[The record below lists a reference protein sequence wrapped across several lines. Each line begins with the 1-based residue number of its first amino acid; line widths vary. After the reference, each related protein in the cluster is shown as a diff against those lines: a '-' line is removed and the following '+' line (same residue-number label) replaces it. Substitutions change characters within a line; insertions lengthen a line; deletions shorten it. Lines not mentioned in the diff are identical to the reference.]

1 VLCHQGPVM
10 GRSGPRGC
18 DTLPVY
24 VPRVLRPLPD
34 EDRKRLLRAAR
45 VNTYARREVLV
56 HEGADSDDFHILLE
70 GRVAIRV
77 HTSSGDSAIVNILGP
92 DDHFGEVSLLAE
104 SPLGT
109 PSRTATVV
117 ALEQVRTMSIPAAV
131 FHDLRGRNPGLEQLV
146 SRLLARRV
154 DELSMQLKEAM
165 YDPLERRVVRRL
177 SRLATTYGVTE
188 DGPVTIPL
196 TQDELGQLVGGTRPS
211 VNQALQPLVEA
222 GLVRLARGRITITD
236 QEALRKAAE

>member
-1 VLCHQGPVM
+1 MRAPSRL
-10 GRSGPRGC
+10 SEWE
-18 DTLPVY
+18 TLPVD

-45 VNTYARREVLV
+45 LNTYERRQVLV
-56 HEGADSDDFHILLE
+56 HEGAQSDDFHIMLE
-70 GRVAIRV
+70 GRVAIRI
-77 HTSSGDSAIVNILGP
+77 HTASGDSAIVNILGP

-104 SPLGT
+104 PAPGAAY
-109 PSRTATVV
+109 RTATVV
-117 ALEQVRTMSIPAAV
+117 ALERVRTMSIPASV
-131 FHDLRGRNPGLEQLV
+131 FHDLRERNPGLEQLV
-146 SRLLARRV
+146 SSLLARRV
-154 DELSMQLKEAM
+154 NELSLQLREAM

-177 SRLATTYGVTE
+177 SRLAATYGVD

-236 QEALRKAAE
+236 QDALRRAAQ